1 MEKAG
6 GGVYVPV
13 VMSTFV
19 RARAAQDTAV
29 SCRRELLRRAGVT
42 GSYRSKRCILKGEHA
57 LWCVRRQMEH
67 RRSRAIHS
75 MMAVRHQAV
84 ASRGIGGLRTRL
96 RSITPHLSAKM
107 GRMGRDGGE
116 EDECV

>member
-42 GSYRSKRCILKGEHA
+42 GPT
-57 LWCVRRQMEH
+57 
-67 RRSRAIHS
+67 
-75 MMAVRHQAV
+75 
-84 ASRGIGGLRTRL
+84 GL
-96 RSITPHLSAKM
+96 SGVS
-107 GRMGRDGGE
+107 
-116 EDECV
+116 